1 MISIPVRM
9 LLIEDNPGD
18 ARFMI
23 EIVKEFPSSG
33 FDIIVEQTLAEGIR
47 RLEDEP
53 FDIVLLDLGLPDS
66 HGISTFLKLRDQ
78 ELNVPILV
86 LSGLTDEEVAIRAVK
101 EGAQDY
107 LVKGDLRPDL
117 LYRAIRYAME
127 RHSLQSELFAMSLVD
142 PLTSLYNR
150 RGFFK
155 LARQELKTAD
165 RLDHG
170 LLLLFLDLDNM
181 KWINDTLGHAVG
193 DQALIRVS
201 ELLRET
207 FRESDVLGRIGGDEF
222 VVLALNADQ
231 DIQLIKNRILQA
243 ISDSNARESSGYA
256 LSVSIGYTAF
266 AAGGTDTLE
275 SMLERADAMMYAEKV
290 SKKKA
295 RGQI

>member
-1 MISIPVRM
+1 MISIPARI

-23 EIVKEFPSSG
+23 EIVKEFPGNG
-33 FDIIVEQTLAEGIR
+33 FNIAVEQTLAEGIR
-47 RLEDEP
+47 RLENEA

-66 HGISTFLKLRDQ
+66 NGISTFLKLRDQ

-86 LSGLTDEEVAIRAVK
+86 LSGLNDEEVAITAVK

-107 LVKGDLRPDL
+107 LVKGEYRTEQ
-117 LYRAIRYAME
+117 LYRAIRYAIE

-142 PLTSLYNR
+142 SLTSLYNR

-165 RLDHG
+165 RLDRG

-181 KWINDTLGHAVG
+181 KWINDTLGHAEG
-193 DQALIRVS
+193 DKALIRIS
-201 ELLRET
+201 ELLRLT
-207 FRESDVLGRIGGDEF
+207 FRESDILGRIGGDEF

-231 DIQLIKNRILQA
+231 DIELIKNRVRQA
-243 ISDSNARESSGYA
+243 ITDCNARKEYSYE
-256 LSVSIGYTAF
+256 LSVSIGHSAF
-266 AAGGTDTLE
+266 EAGGADTLE
-275 SMLERADAMMYAEKV
+275 AMLEQADAMMYEEKTAR
-290 SKKKA
+290 KKA
-295 RGQI
+295 RGQS